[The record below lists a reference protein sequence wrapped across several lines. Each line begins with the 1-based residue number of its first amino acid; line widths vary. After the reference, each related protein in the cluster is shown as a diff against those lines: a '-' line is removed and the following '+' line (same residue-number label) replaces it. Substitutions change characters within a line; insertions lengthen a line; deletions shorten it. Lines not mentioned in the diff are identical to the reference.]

1 MGKVIELGFDLG
13 SVSDF
18 QMPPE
23 GLYEVECT
31 SLKEGIGPSGSK
43 YVAFEF
49 QIADGKYKGVRIFDN
64 ASTAEA
70 ARFRIKRILR
80 SLAHPVDNGHTKLE
94 EDAVIGKHCLVET
107 FIDEFTGREGKPQK
121 SLKVQD
127 YFSIDEKAQRMG
139 TAAAA
144 TSTPTKIGFDD

>member
-1 MGKVIELGFDLG
+1 MGKVIDLGFNLG

-18 QMPPE
+18 QLPPE
-23 GLYEVECT
+23 GTYEVECV

-49 QIADGKYKGVRIFDN
+49 QISDGKYKGVRIFDN

-80 SLAHPVDNGHTKLE
+80 SLAHPTGEGVSKLE
-94 EDAVIGKHCLVET
+94 EDAVIGKKCIVET
-107 FIDEFTGREGKPQK
+107 YIDTFTGREGKEQK
-121 SLKVQD
+121 SLKVND

-139 TAAAA
+139 GATQAAGA
-144 TSTPTKIGFDD
+144 TKPSFDD